1 MPHDNF
7 LLQTV
12 IFLAAAVVSVP
23 LAKRLGFGSVLGYLV
38 AGVLIGPHAFGLVGD
53 TSEELHFAEFGV
65 ALMLFLIGL
74 ELQPKKLWALRGSI
88 FGTGGAQV
96 ILTAAAVCGLGMA
109 LFGFDWR
116 SATAV
121 GLILAL
127 SSTAIVLQSLSE
139 KNLLKTEGGRNA
151 FSVLL
156 FQDIAV
162 IPILALLPLLATV
175 EVAADPDDLQGWAY
189 ALAVLAAVAALILA
203 GRYLLTP
210 LLRIV
215 VGTRTRELFT
225 ACSLLIVLSAAA
237 IMSWLELSPALGT
250 FIAGVVLAES
260 EFRHELEAD
269 IEPFKGLLLGLFFLA
284 VGANLDL
291 ALVMQKPLLLLGLLA
306 LLVVVKFVIL
316 FALARVRGMAKGED
330 WLFALSLAQAGE
342 FGFVLLAYASQNHV
356 LPADV
361 TSVLIALIAL
371 SMAFTPLL
379 LLAYE
384 QLIQPRYFSG
394 PRQPDVADSAPQDD
408 GTPVIIIGYGRYGQI
423 AGRLLNA
430 CGFDTTLLEHNA
442 EQLELVRRYGIK
454 AYYGDASREDLLH
467 AAGAENAKIV
477 ILTLSDQAASLE
489 IVSRIQKYFPHLT
502 ILARARNRMHQY
514 ALMEAGVH
522 YIYRETVD
530 SALEIGAGALQLLGL
545 SKHQAQRAARKF
557 KQHDQRM
564 LESLFPYWRN
574 ESQHVAQ
581 TRIYREQLLQA
592 LREDR
597 RDADLHLD
605 HHWGDSVGKHKKG
618 VDKTSSKPG
627 L

>member
-1 MPHDNF
+1 MAHDNF

-12 IFLAAAVVSVP
+12 IFLAAAVFSVP

-38 AGVLIGPHAFGLVGD
+38 AGVLIGPHAIGLVGD
-53 TSEELHFAEFGV
+53 TSDELHFAEFGV

-74 ELQPKKLWALRGSI
+74 ELQPRKLWALRGAI
-88 FGTGGAQV
+88 FGTGGTQV
-96 ILTAAAVCGLGMA
+96 LLTGLAVTGLAMV
-109 LFGFDWR
+109 LFDFDWR
-116 SATAV
+116 SATAI

-175 EVAADPDDLQGWAY
+175 EIASNPDDLQGWSY
-189 ALAVLAAVAALILA
+189 ALAVLGAIVALVLA
-203 GRYLLTP
+203 GRFLLTP
-210 LLRIV
+210 LLRLV
-215 VGTRTRELFT
+215 VGSRTRELFT
-225 ACSLLIVLSAAA
+225 ACSLLIVLGAAA
-237 IMSWLELSPALGT
+237 VMSWLELSPALGT

-269 IEPFKGLLLGLFFLA
+269 IQPFKGLLLGLFFLA

-291 ALVMQKPLLLLGLLA
+291 ALVMQIPLLLFGLL
-306 LLVVVKFVIL
+306 LLMVAVKFVIL
-316 FALARVRGMAKGED
+316 FALARARGMAKGED

-356 LPADV
+356 LPNDV
-361 TSVLIALIAL
+361 SSVLIALIAL

-384 QLIQPRYFSG
+384 RLIQPRYFAG
-394 PRQPDVADSAPQDD
+394 PRPTELKDSDPQDD

-430 CGFDTTLLEHNA
+430 YGFETTLLEHNA

-477 ILTLSDQAASLE
+477 ILTLNDQAASLD
-489 IVSRIQKYFPHLT
+489 IVHRIQTHFPHLT

-514 ALMEAGVH
+514 ALMEAGVK

-530 SALEIGAGALQLLGL
+530 SALEIGAGALELLGL

-564 LESLFPYWRN
+564 LESLFPYWRD
-574 ESQHVAQ
+574 ESQHIAQ
-581 TRIYREQLLQA
+581 TRIYREQLIQA
-592 LREDR
+592 LQEDR
-597 RDADLHLD
+597 RDPDLHLD
-605 HHWGDSVGKHKKG
+605 QHWGDKNKKMKG
-618 VDKTSSKPG
+618 GTDK
-627 L
+627 

>member
-1 MPHDNF
+1 MPHDNY
-7 LLQTV
+7 LVQIV
-12 IFLAAAVVSVP
+12 IFLAAAVFSVP

-53 TSEELHFAEFGV
+53 TSDELHFAEFGV

-74 ELQPKKLWALRGSI
+74 ELRPRKLWSLRGSI

-96 ILTAAAVCGLGMA
+96 LLTAAAVA
-109 LFGFDWR
+109 LIAIYLFDNSIR
-116 SATAV
+116 SGIAI

-139 KNLLKTEGGRNA
+139 KNLLNTEGGRNA

-175 EVAADPDDLQGWAY
+175 EVSKDPHAMQGWTY
-189 ALAVLAAVAALILA
+189 ALAVLGSVTALVLA
-203 GRYLLTP
+203 GRFLLTP
-210 LLRIV
+210 LLRLV
-215 VGTRTRELFT
+215 VGARTRELFT

-250 FIAGVVLAES
+250 FIAGVVLADS

-269 IEPFKGLLLGLFFLA
+269 IQPFKGLLLGLFFLA

-291 ALVMQKPLLLLGLLA
+291 ALVMAKPLLLFALLA
-306 LLVVVKFVIL
+306 LLVSVKFAIL
-316 FALARVRGMAKGED
+316 FALARFRGMAKGED

-342 FGFVLLAYASQNHV
+342 FGFVLLAYASQNRV
-356 LPADV
+356 LPNDV
-361 TSVLIALIAL
+361 SSVLIALIAL

-384 QLIQPRYFSG
+384 RLIQPRFFTG
-394 PRQPDVADSAPQDD
+394 PRKPDLPETDPQDH
-408 GTPVIIIGYGRYGQI
+408 GSPVIIIGYGRYGQI

-430 CGFDTTLLEHNA
+430 NGFDTTLLEHNA

-477 ILTLSDQAASLE
+477 ILTLSDQAASLD
-489 IVSRIQKYFPHLT
+489 IVSRIQKHFPHLT

-514 ALMEAGVH
+514 ALMEAGVQ

-564 LESLFPYWRN
+564 LESLFPYWRD

-581 TRIYREQLLQA
+581 TKIYREQLLQA
-592 LREDR
+592 LQEDR
-597 RDADLHLD
+597 RDPDLHLD
-605 HHWGDSVGKHKKG
+605 HHWGKGDDDPQKKNQPELQ
-618 VDKTSSKPG
+618 SR
-627 L
+627 